1 MTGGGPHRTAPG
13 TTTLNPNI
21 MNEKQTPLG
30 NIEIDESVKREA
42 DRIAEDPE
50 AMLRLIDMIF
60 FLREDDGPFS

>member
-1 MTGGGPHRTAPG
+1 
-13 TTTLNPNI
+13 